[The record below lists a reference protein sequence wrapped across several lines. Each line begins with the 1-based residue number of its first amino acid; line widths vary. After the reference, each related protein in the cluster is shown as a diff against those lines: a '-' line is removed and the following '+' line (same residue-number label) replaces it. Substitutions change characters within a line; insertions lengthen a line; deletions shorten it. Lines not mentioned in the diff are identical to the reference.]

1 MTVRSKLDELK
12 LEWDLSTDKELA
24 DKLDTSKGN
33 IDSWVKR
40 DKLPEKW
47 ELKIGQMPYQD
58 ITTENNL
65 NIPIPHF
72 DNIVASA
79 GAGAYNEDETISLIS
94 FDKQFL
100 KSKLG
105 IANHKNLHT
114 ISASGDSMQPT
125 INNGDLLF
133 ILPFENENNTI
144 KDGAIYVL
152 NCDSSLFVK
161 RIRTNPIKKTLT
173 LVSDNKDYEHIV
185 FQGDELDMC
194 KIVGRVTFYMG
205 IL

>member
-1 MTVRSKLDELK
+1 MKEYFMVSSIEEVAIKLGYKKTTASTWRSRGI
-12 LEWDLSTDKELA
+12 
-24 DKLDTSKGN
+24 SKAAITKFHLIKSN
-33 IDSWVKR
+33 DSINQI
-40 DKLPEKW
+40 PE
-47 ELKIGQMPYQD
+47 Q
-58 ITTENNL
+58 L
-65 NIPIPHF
+65 NSIPIPHF

-79 GAGAYNEDETISLIS
+79 GAGAHNEDETMSLIS

-173 LVSDNKDYEHIV
+173 LVSDNKNYEHIV
-185 FQGDELDMC
+185 FKGDELDMC